1 MDFPEPIS
9 PAELD
14 ARLERALAI
23 AQELGFVGEVQY
35 RHANSN
41 SRGASYF
48 LAPIIEQDMLIVYAA
63 AFSRD
68 AAGDDF
74 SLEAII
80 AHERGHQLLHR
91 DVQLLRVRPNEMSE
105 STEEVLASLVGS
117 LIVQDARDGEMLEMK
132 TIFELM
138 NRGMRMSDAVDLVKK
153 NLALLEEI
161 L

>member
-41 SRGASYF
+41 SGGASYC